1 MSRLITILLAVS
13 SVSLTAAQQTAPVIQ
28 FEVASVKVNAS
39 GDTESTW
46 TFPPSGR
53 IHMTNVTVREIVIQ
67 AFQLNRQL
75 ARFALVGG
83 SDSLMRTRF
92 DISAKPPDDAPAGQ
106 TPAMLRTLLTERF
119 GLRTHTEKRDTPVYA
134 LKVASPGRF
143 GPKFRPS
150 QHNCDEW
157 MKVASQGNVVEPADA
172 NGKSWCRSNP
182 FDRDGI
188 SARGAGTI
196 AQLIRGVQA
205 FADRPI
211 ADMTGL
217 SGNFE
222 WDVKF
227 VSTSLGRA
235 PGSSVPEVFTA
246 FREQLGLTL
255 EAQTAAQDV
264 LVIDQVEMPTPD

>member
-1 MSRLITILLAVS
+1 MSRLIAILLAVS
-13 SVSLTAAQQTAPVIQ
+13 GVGLTAAQQTAPVIQ

-39 GDTESTW
+39 GDTESMW
-46 TFPPSGR
+46 TFPPSGQ
-53 IHMTNVTVREIVIQ
+53 IHMTNVTVREIIIQ

-75 ARFALVGG
+75 ARFALVG
-83 SDSLMRTRF
+83 LPERFVRTRF
-92 DISAKPPDDAPAGQ
+92 DITAKPPDDAPTGQ
-106 TPAMLRTLLTERF
+106 TPAMLRGLLTERF
-119 GLRTHTEKRDTPVYA
+119 GLRTHTEKRATPVYA
-134 LKVASPGRF
+134 LKVASAGGF
-143 GPKFRPS
+143 GSNFRAS

-157 MKVASQGNVVEPADA
+157 VKAAPQGNVVEPADA

-196 AQLIRGVQA
+196 AQLIRSVQA
-205 FADRPI
+205 FVDRPI

-222 WDVKF
+222 WEVKF

-235 PGSSVPEVFTA
+235 SGPNVPEVFTA

-255 EAQTAAQDV
+255 EAQTAPQEV
-264 LVIDQVEMPTPD
+264 LVIDQVQMPTPD